1 MRDRDRLI
9 EILGPDDVEPVAR
22 FLLDLA
28 TEGFL
33 DEAEFWECWM
43 RIEACREFHELAGTR
58 ASVH

>member
-1 MRDRDRLI
+1 MRDHDPLF
-9 EILGPDDVEPVAR
+9 EILRPGDIEAVTQ

-33 DEAEFWECWM
+33 DEAEFWECWT
-43 RIEACREFHELAGTR
+43 RIEACREFHEIQGTR